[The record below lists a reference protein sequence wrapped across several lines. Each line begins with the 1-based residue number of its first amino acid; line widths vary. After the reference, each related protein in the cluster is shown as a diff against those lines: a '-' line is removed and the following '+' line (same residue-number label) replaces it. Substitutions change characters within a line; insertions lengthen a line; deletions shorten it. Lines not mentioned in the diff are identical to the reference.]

1 MELLGFQEKAASQI
15 ADRFATYSSDPLL
28 VNRTTNV
35 PFLQTLVSIT
45 GSGKTLMLADAI
57 SQIRDGMPI
66 APIVLWISKGRVV
79 VSQTFENLS
88 SGKYADNL
96 SGFTVMPLL
105 EVAPDHLKSEETPLL
120 LVATVGKFAVED
132 TASED
137 RKIYRAQLDLAEE
150 SLWDQLKKRQTSKG
164 LRRPLVII
172 YDEGHNL
179 SDLQSERL
187 LELAPDAL
195 IVASA
200 TLTLPPKLTNVM
212 NRLRNDKAWTDEDF
226 STAVSS
232 REVVQSGLVKERIS
246 IDGYVTP
253 MEPAIDNLLNDMST
267 AQRIASDLKPC
278 IPQVACRLR

>member
-1 MELLGFQEKAASQI
+1 
-15 ADRFATYSSDPLL
+15 
-28 VNRTTNV
+28 
-35 PFLQTLVSIT
+35 
-45 GSGKTLMLADAI
+45 
-57 SQIRDGMPI
+57 
-66 APIVLWISKGRVV
+66 
-79 VSQTFENLS
+79 
-88 SGKYADNL
+88 
-96 SGFTVMPLL
+96 MPLL
-105 EVAPDHLKSEETPLL
+105 EVAPDHLTSEETPLL

-253 MEPAIDNLLNDMST
+253 MEPAIDNLLTCIHPGMYGAFITIEAVRQLRGGCGARQIADAELALVHGNGGTLSSQST
-267 AQRIASDLKPC
+267 AILGTSATM
-278 IPQVACRLR
+278 